1 MLFRS
6 DKVANKAKYKK
17 RIVDSLVERY
27 LKIFG
32 AICIEGPKWCGK
44 TWTSSYH
51 ANSEFLV
58 GDPRGNFSNRLFAEM
73 EPYTVLEGKTP
84 RLIDEWQE
92 VPGLWD
98 ATRAYVDR
106 NVEKGQIILTCSSTP
121 SKKGIL
127 HSVQEE
133 SKV

>member
-1 MLFRS
+1 M

-51 ANSEFLV
+51 AN
-58 GDPRGNFSNRLFAEM
+58 
-73 EPYTVLEGKTP
+73 
-84 RLIDEWQE
+84 
-92 VPGLWD
+92 
-98 ATRAYVDR
+98 
-106 NVEKGQIILTCSSTP
+106 
-121 SKKGIL
+121 
-127 HSVQEE
+127 
-133 SKV
+133 